1 MLTLMDIS
9 NLCSMIQR
17 LNLYNLLI
25 DKSDCKSLEQFIGET
40 KKAKKVSESANE
52 LSRKENT

>member
-1 MLTLMDIS
+1 MDIS

-40 KKAKKVSESANE
+40 KKAKKVSESVNE